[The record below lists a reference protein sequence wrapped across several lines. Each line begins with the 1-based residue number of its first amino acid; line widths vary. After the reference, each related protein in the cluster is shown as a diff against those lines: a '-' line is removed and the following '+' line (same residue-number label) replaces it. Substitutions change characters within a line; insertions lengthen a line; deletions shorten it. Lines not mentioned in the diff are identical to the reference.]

1 MGGGKVNRK
10 IISLI
15 LLQFMLLGNTQ
26 LILSSEF
33 PACGHVSLGD
43 QKAVGSLDLIM
54 ANLSARINSES
65 IALQNLYYLWSQNK
79 TTVLLKDIIRTEKE
93 LQDLKNQLETYKR
106 ANLSMTIMLNYT
118 RSVNGRLEV
127 LYYMIPSDYKIV
139 EAYKQRI
146 NPVREDI
153 DLDWL
158 ISYYQQASELTFD
171 KILKIEYQLQGLTN
185 NMSEISNVSSQ
196 KILTLLNEERMLWH
210 RLNEYENEKTRLM
223 MIRNLKS
230 IGRKQILLTSHGIS
244 PMAVEFGGIRTGS
257 SCSSWYCYN
266 FYGKKPSLNQPG
278 DNYGTA
284 EFNVYPRAVWVGLYL
299 SKEPRI
305 STFWGEYC
313 TYAFPSINDKNEI
326 KSIYWT
332 RAVELAAM
340 HLGSYFKHSGSI
352 QIKFLYG
359 GQAKNQNTGKWQTSN
374 LIFQYEC
381 NDETCWISGPR
392 QPLPR
397 YPSSPTQGT
406 YYIFVWKDHLIGGCC
421 KGGDDGGGS
430 CFGAVWGNRHCGGC
444 FAPDASASQN
454 FAYRMP

>member
-1 MGGGKVNRK
+1 MNRK
-10 IISLI
+10 IISLV

-26 LILSSEF
+26 LILSSES
-33 PACGHVSLGD
+33 PTCAYVSLGD
-43 QKAVGSLDLIM
+43 QKAVETLDLIM
-54 ANLSARINSES
+54 ANLSARIDSEV
-65 IALQNLYYLWSQNK
+65 IALQNLYYLWGQNK
-79 TTVLLKDIIRTEKE
+79 SAVLLKDIIRTERK

-106 ANLSMTIMLNYT
+106 ANLSISIMRNYT
-118 RSVNGRLEV
+118 RSVNGRLDV
-127 LYYMIPSDYKIV
+127 LYYMMPSNYEIV
-139 EAYKQRI
+139 EAYKKRI

-153 DLDWL
+153 NLEWL

-171 KILKIEYQLQGLTN
+171 KILEIEYRLQGLTN
-185 NMSEISNVSSQ
+185 NTSKTSSQ
-196 KILTLLNEERMLWH
+196 EILSLLNEKRMLWH

-223 MIRNLKS
+223 MIKNLKS
-230 IGRKQILLTSHGIS
+230 IGRKQILLKSQGIH
-244 PMAVEFGGIRTGS
+244 PMAVEFGGIHAGS
-257 SCSSWYCYN
+257 SCSSSYCYN
-266 FYGKKPSLNQPG
+266 FYGKKPSLNRPG

-313 TYAFPSINDKNEI
+313 TYTFPSTNDKNEM

-340 HLGSYFKHSGSI
+340 HLGSYFKYSGSI
-352 QIKFLYG
+352 QIKFFYG
-359 GQAKNQNTGKWQTSN
+359 GQAKNHNTGKWQISN

-381 NDETCWISGPR
+381 NDEACWISGPR
-392 QPLPR
+392 EPLPR
-397 YPSSPTQGT
+397 YPSSSTQGT

-421 KGGDDGGGS
+421 KGGDDGGSS